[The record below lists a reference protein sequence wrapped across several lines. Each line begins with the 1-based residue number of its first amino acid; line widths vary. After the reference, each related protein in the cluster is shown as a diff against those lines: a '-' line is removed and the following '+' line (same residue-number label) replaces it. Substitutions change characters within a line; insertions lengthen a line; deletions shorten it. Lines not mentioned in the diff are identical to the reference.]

1 MSLQDLLTFADAAVE
16 EMGIDMTQTTSG
28 GERTLLPEGYA
39 FARLVEY
46 IELGMQPQAFAGRAK
61 EPALEFVLGFAL
73 WGDGY
78 QRPDGSPYLLRTFRT
93 PLYRAEKSR
102 AVRIFKLLNWRGT
115 ARAFPQLLGQPIL
128 LKVVH
133 KRTGTGEL
141 VHRIDLDGFLPPLDP
156 VSRRP
161 YDIPAAPD
169 DMYKLFLWAKPTL
182 EGWNSIYIEGEYQ
195 GKSRNYLQEACLGAL
210 DFQGSPLQQLLMQ
223 YGALQQGAS
232 QQGASVAAP
241 AAAPAAEQGD
251 TTEAAAGKPKLPK
264 LPKLPKAPSIPTV
277 PEA

>member
-1 MSLQDLLTFADAAVE
+1 MSLQDLLKFADAAVE
-16 EMGIDMTQTTSG
+16 ETGIDMTQTTAG

-46 IELGMQPQAFAGRAK
+46 IELGMQPQEFAGKAK

-78 QRPDGSPYLLRTFRT
+78 QHDDGSPYLLRTFRT
-93 PLYRAEKSR
+93 PLSRNEKSR
-102 AVRIFKLLNWRGT
+102 AVRIFKQLNWKGT

-133 KRTGTGEL
+133 KKTGTGEL

-169 DMYKLFLWAKPTL
+169 SMYKLFLWNKPTL
-182 EGWNSIYIEGEYQ
+182 EGWNSIRIEGEHQ
-195 GKSRNYLQEACLGAL
+195 GKSKNYLQEACLGAL

-223 YGALQQGAS
+223 HGAAQHGA
-232 QQGASVAAP
+232 AVAAP
-241 AAAPAAEQGD
+241 AAAPAAEQGNAK
-251 TTEAAAGKPKLPK
+251 EAAAGKPKLPK
-264 LPKLPKAPSIPTV
+264 IPKAPSIPTV